1 MVCNHHSVTDLKPT
15 FCVQSSIEPVNV
27 IRNAFINEMKISYSK
42 QLSQVNLLG
51 IFISNDLFLGEYCKS
66 MGLSKKT

>member
-1 MVCNHHSVTDLKPT
+1 MHSLM
-15 FCVQSSIEPVNV
+15 
-27 IRNAFINEMKISYSK
+27 MKLSNLK

-66 MGLSKKT
+66 IGLSNKDVTPMR

>member
-1 MVCNHHSVTDLKPT
+1 M
-15 FCVQSSIEPVNV
+15 
-27 IRNAFINEMKISYSK
+27 MKISNLK

-66 MGLSKKT
+66 IG

>member
-1 MVCNHHSVTDLKPT
+1 MVFDGLLPLLGDE
-15 FCVQSSIEPVNV
+15 SSIKPVNV
-27 IRNAFINEMKISYSK
+27 ISNAFINDENQLLK

-66 MGLSKKT
+66 IG